1 MVDFK
6 SITENYFKEKNA
18 LNPLDATL
26 NGQNEY
32 NDQFVFEM
40 TDAYREKQA
49 KFFGNYEKQLS
60 EVDTTSLSSEEK
72 ISYQIIKWETA
83 IGKDL
88 LKQEANLMP
97 VHQFSGTHL
106 TMSQFAG

>member
-6 SITENYFKEKNA
+6 SITDNYFREKNELA
-18 LNPLDATL
+18 PLDATL

-40 TDAYREKQA
+40 TDAYRKKQG
-49 KFFGNYEKQLS
+49 KFFDKYEKQLS
-60 EVDTTSLSSEEK
+60 EVDTVSLSSEEK
-72 ISYQIIKWETA
+72 ISYEIIKWEAA

-97 VHQFSGTHL
+97 VHQFWGTH
-106 TMSQFAG
+106 